1 MNINMHDVIKI
12 NELTPV
18 LLPPEKKKDGR
29 YYKDHDTGLAIGY
42 VTHIDAGSDGIV
54 SVWLPEEID
63 EYGITEDDLKD
74 RTENF
79 PEDEV
84 LFMDI
89 TGFVVGHSTGTM
101 VLTTKD
107 KMYGSGMILTKA
119 GRQKINERFPEGAHL
134 LPSSIH
140 EWIVV
145 SVNSFNI
152 QDIQNTVREINE
164 NMVIPG
170 GEFLSNDIYRYSS
183 GGKLMK
189 VPDDTPEFDG
199 VGDLL

>member
-18 LLPPEKKKDGR
+18 LLPPEKKKNGR
-29 YYKDHDTGLAIGY
+29 YYRDQAGLAIGY
-42 VTHIDAGSDGIV
+42 VSHIATDDGFFT
-54 SVWLPEEID
+54 VWLPKEIEEF
-63 EYGITEDDLKD
+63 GITDDDLKE

-89 TGFVVGHSTGTM
+89 TELVGGLYSGMM

-107 KMYGSGMILTKA
+107 KMHGSGMALTKV
-119 GRQKINERFPEGAHL
+119 GRQKINGRFPEGAYL

-145 SVNSFNI
+145 SSNSF
-152 QDIQNTVREINE
+152 DINDMRNMVRETNDD
-164 NMVIPG
+164 MVIPNG
-170 GEFLSNDIYRYSS
+170 DFLSDDIYCYSS
-183 GGKLMK
+183 GGDLIK
-189 VPDDTPEFDG
+189 VPGDTTEFDG

>member
-1 MNINMHDVIKI
+1 MNINMHEVIKI

-54 SVWLPEEID
+54 SVWLPENID

-89 TGFVVGHSTGTM
+89 TGFVGGSPSGMM

-107 KMYGSGMILTKA
+107 KAYGSGMVLTKV
-119 GRQKINERFPEGAHL
+119 GRQKIRERFPEGACL
-134 LPSSIH
+134 LPSSFH

-145 SVNSFNI
+145 SSNSSDINDMRNI
-152 QDIQNTVREINE
+152 VRETNE
-164 NMVIPG
+164 NMVIPN